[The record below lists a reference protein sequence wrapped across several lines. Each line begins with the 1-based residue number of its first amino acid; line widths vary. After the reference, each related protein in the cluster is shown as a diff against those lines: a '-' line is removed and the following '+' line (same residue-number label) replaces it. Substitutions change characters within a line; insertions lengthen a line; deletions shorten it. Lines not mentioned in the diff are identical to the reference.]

1 MTKKGDGAK
10 NARTFLIGA
19 IIYIALFMF
28 LMHHGLKN
36 KFTNPILKTGFFL
49 ILVVDMATMAYLYR
63 SYYGRL
69 ITNEILSTDD
79 EESKWKYSETNH
91 KYKLK
96 TEDDIQLEE
105 EINKVK
111 NDYNYKEL
119 EKLRTE
125 MNGTDDEEYHFDND
139 NDEVNGMD
147 NPHCDNEVNGMDNPH
162 CDNEV
167 NGMDNNTGV
176 EA

>member
-1 MTKKGDGAK
+1 MVFFYAIHSITKKGEGEKDGAK

-49 ILVVDMATMAYLYR
+49 ILMVDMATMAYLYR

-79 EESKWKYSETNH
+79 DEGKWKYSETDH
-91 KYKLK
+91 KYKMK
-96 TEDDIQLEE
+96 TEDDVQLEE

-125 MNGTDDEEYHFDND
+125 MNGADDDEYHCD
-139 NDEVNGMD
+139 NDEVGGIVNS
-147 NPHCDNEVNGMDNPH
+147 HCDKADDDEEVL
-162 CDNEV
+162 V
-167 NGMDNNTGV
+167 
-176 EA
+176 